1 MPKLKLIRQE
11 PRGMSHKL
19 PFCATGK
26 RPSKH
31 LQGAAGDLLEAQ
43 AALARAEVSLVHEQ
57 QRVAQLQVVLDQA
70 AFRPL
75 YANTVN
81 PEPDRTAE
89 EEEASENHLQLEGVL
104 VGGDL
109 FEKRLVSLRQ
119 IVALQLEW
127 QLSQAMQNGEAEH
140 FKIVGLQEDLD
151 RYHEQLRIELAT
163 ARSITTQSQ
172 AAIHRS

>member
-1 MPKLKLIRQE
+1 
-11 PRGMSHKL
+11 
-19 PFCATGK
+19 
-26 RPSKH
+26 
-31 LQGAAGDLLEAQ
+31 
-43 AALARAEVSLVHEQ
+43 
-57 QRVAQLQVVLDQA
+57 VLDQA

-89 EEEASENHLQLEGVL
+89 EDYQQRLIEASENHLQLEGVL

-119 IVALQLEW
+119 IVAVQLEW

-151 RYHEQLRIELAT
+151 RYHEQLRIELVT
-163 ARSITTQSQ
+163 ARSTTTQSQ
-172 AAIHRS
+172 ATIQQELAQAAATALTRQVEAERQAGAMATRLATVEEQL